1 MRTRDEIMAELEQ
14 VGAAGR
20 RMNRLQNEG
29 GEGYD
34 HTDMTQLNCCPLRR
48 ELNRLSDELEQAIR
62 AEWTIDATIE
72 RRARWNA
79 AVQSMARPTAR
90 AIERATG
97 ISLDELKAAVKRHS
111 IA

>member
-1 MRTRDEIMAELEQ
+1 MRTRDEIMAEMEQ

-34 HTDMTQLNCCPLRR
+34 HTDMAQ
-48 ELNRLSDELEQAIR
+48 LNRLSDELEQAIR

-79 AVQSMARPTAR
+79 AVQSMVRPTAR
-90 AIERATG
+90 DIEATTG